1 MDTDDLEPVNEWCQ
15 PKQLGRMRERS
26 GGTLYPQSNPP
37 VTARPAGWGRTHN
50 EYGRPEPYGF
60 SVDNLPVTGEVES

>member
-15 PKQLGRMRERS
+15 PKRLGRMRERS

-37 VTARPAGWGRTHN
+37 VTARTPRWGRTRN
-50 EYGRPEPYGF
+50 EFGRPEPYGF
-60 SVDNLPVTGEVES
+60 SVENLPVTGQVES

>member
-15 PKQLGRMRERS
+15 PKPLGRMRERS
-26 GGTLYPQSNPP
+26 DGTLYPQSNPP
-37 VTARPAGWGRTHN
+37 VTARTAGWGRTRN
-50 EYGRPEPYGF
+50 EYGRPEPNGF